1 MLHTPPHGL
10 QHIALRRAWLGSMR
24 WQRHIFFLLG
34 GIAVGVAAVIMA
46 KTADWVGGW
55 FRGAIQGHMTV
66 TLLLTPLG
74 FAAISWIAR
83 RYFPN
88 SGGSGIPQAIAA
100 RNLTDQGAR
109 QRLVGL
115 RMAIGKMVMLLCGLL
130 CGASIGREGPTVQ
143 VGAAIMF
150 ALGRLSPR
158 RQPQLILAGAGA
170 GVAAAFNTPLGGV
183 IFAIEEMSRS
193 FDPRTSG
200 LIVWTVIAAGLTA
213 LAIEGDYTYF
223 GVVGA
228 HMLGWQ
234 SWLAVPL
241 LGVLGGLAGGVF
253 SRILVEFGRG
263 LPGAHGRAIKANPTW
278 FAAACGF
285 AVALCGVASNGDAFG
300 TGYEQARAM
309 VDGHGQAPN
318 NWYALLKM
326 IATTASSISGIPGG
340 LFAPSLSVGAGLGAN
355 MALVLPDAPIAA
367 LIVIGMVA
375 YFSGVVQAPITAFA
389 IVAEM
394 TNDHAMILP
403 LMIASLIGTFTSRL
417 ICHEGVYHALA
428 RNYFTAE
435 SSRAGSAAGIGE
447 CKGAQ

>member
-1 MLHTPPHGL
+1 
-10 QHIALRRAWLGSMR
+10 
-24 WQRHIFFLLG
+24 
-34 GIAVGVAAVIMA
+34 
-46 KTADWVGGW
+46 
-55 FRGAIQGHMTV
+55 
-66 TLLLTPLG
+66 
-74 FAAISWIAR
+74 
-83 RYFPN
+83 
-88 SGGSGIPQAIAA
+88 
-100 RNLTDQGAR
+100 
-109 QRLVGL
+109 
-115 RMAIGKMVMLLCGLL
+115 
-130 CGASIGREGPTVQ
+130 
-143 VGAAIMF
+143 
-150 ALGRLSPR
+150 
-158 RQPQLILAGAGA
+158 
-170 GVAAAFNTPLGGV
+170 
-183 IFAIEEMSRS
+183 
-193 FDPRTSG
+193 
-200 LIVWTVIAAGLTA
+200 
-213 LAIEGDYTYF
+213 
-223 GVVGA
+223 
-228 HMLGWQ
+228 
-234 SWLAVPL
+234 
-241 LGVLGGLAGGVF
+241 
-253 SRILVEFGRG
+253 
-263 LPGAHGRAIKANPTW
+263 
-278 FAAACGF
+278 
-285 AVALCGVASNGDAFG
+285 
-300 TGYEQARAM
+300 M